1 MTDDVLK
8 GADRRIGHLRFG
20 NARKYIFTAI
30 LFAIPFAAIIYALD
44 GLRDTY
50 GTFHGGDE
58 LEYHYPAIKS
68 FVETFPQMKLWD
80 YSSATTPL
88 FHVVTATLG
97 KYAGMSL
104 PILRLINVIATY
116 CLAWVM
122 LIMLHKVL
130 KADWWTSA
138 FAALTLVLSPYVFGT
153 SFILLTDNLAMLFAA
168 VSLALALSHIENGD
182 WETLA
187 CAVLFATLAILTRQ
201 LYLWLLPIIV
211 AASYLG
217 MRQFSF
223 RIPFGLLALL
233 CLSMMP
239 FLVLALSWGG
249 LNPPTFQQFSEGNPR
264 AFGFLTACIGAY
276 GAAFLL
282 TSLRTPIDW
291 RDLAQGRHFLLG
303 HLLLV
308 CGLTVLMLLSAPLR
322 YVSLDS
328 NCGWQQAAC
337 FPTDGYLWRLSSLF
351 PTVGGSSLLFW
362 ILVPLGLMTML
373 HSWQEVLLRGIR
385 RERLALVPVL
395 IYLTYG
401 IMLSANASP
410 FQKYYDH
417 VALLICIMIFLRA
430 GRFHPSRARLVLLT
444 YCAGFAFYAIRPL
457 LA

>member
-1 MTDDVLK
+1 MSDDVLK
-8 GADRRIGHLRFG
+8 GADRRVGHLQFG
-20 NARKYIFTAI
+20 NARKYMFTAVM
-30 LFAIPFAAIIYALD
+30 FAVPFAVIIYALD

-68 FVETFPQMKLWD
+68 FMETFPQMKLWD

-88 FHVVTATLG
+88 FHAVTAALG
-97 KYAGMSL
+97 KYVGTSL
-104 PILRLINVIATY
+104 PILRLVNVVATY

-122 LIMLHKVL
+122 LLMLHKVL

-138 FAALTLVLSPYVFGT
+138 VAALTMVLSPYVFGT

-168 VSLALALSHIENGD
+168 VSLALALSYIECED
-182 WETLA
+182 WGTLA

-201 LYLWLLPIIV
+201 LYLWLLPIII

-217 MRQFSF
+217 SRQISF

-249 LNPPTFQQFSEGNPR
+249 LNPPTFQRFSEGNPR

-276 GAAFLL
+276 GAALLL
-282 TSLRTPIDW
+282 TSPCKPITW
-291 RDLAQGRHFLLG
+291 HGLAQGRHLLLG
-303 HLLLV
+303 QSLLV

-322 YVSLDS
+322 YVSLDP

-351 PTVGGSSLLFW
+351 PTIGGSSLLFW
-362 ILVPLGLMTML
+362 ILVPLGLMTLL

-385 RERLALVPVL
+385 RERLALVPTL
-395 IYLTYG
+395 IYLTCG

-417 VALLICIMIFLRA
+417 IALLICIMIFLKA
-430 GRFHPSRARLVLLT
+430 GRFHPGRARIVLLA
-444 YCAGFAFYAIRPL
+444 YCAGFAFYAIRPFV
-457 LA
+457 A